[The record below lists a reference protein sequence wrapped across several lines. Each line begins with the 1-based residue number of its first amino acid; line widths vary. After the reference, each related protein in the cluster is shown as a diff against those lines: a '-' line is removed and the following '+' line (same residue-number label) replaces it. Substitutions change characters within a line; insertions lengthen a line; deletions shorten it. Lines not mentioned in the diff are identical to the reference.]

1 MMSAGIANGVRCLAC
16 STTACRTDSTMDGQV
31 HELTPASSSRPGTGS
46 NSSCE
51 RSSSS
56 STRRRSS
63 GENRPVQLPLSPACA
78 SRRCP
83 RRSDVA
89 AACGQRRCRAAA
101 VPGRRAAA
109 GDRDRRLELQL
120 LR

>member
-16 STTACRTDSTMDGQV
+16 STDSTMDGQV

-63 GENRPVQLPLSPACA
+63 GERKPS
-78 SRRCP
+78 
-83 RRSDVA
+83 
-89 AACGQRRCRAAA
+89 RAAA
-101 VPGRRAAA
+101 ALTCVCEPPMPTKIGRGGGLRAAA
-109 GDRDRRLELQL
+109 LSSRSCS
-120 LR
+120 